1 MENNIRTNMVGICLI
16 IIASFFTISCMA
28 QKTDNTP
35 VGEFNLQRYLGNWYE
50 IARMN
55 HSFEKGIS
63 HAQANYTLQ
72 GDGSILVVNSGIKK
86 GKVKVS
92 QGKAKLTDTVGVLR
106 VSFFGPFYSDY
117 RVLMVDPDYQYA
129 LVGSRKDKYLWI
141 LSRTPVLSDTVLCE
155 ILREAGDRGYRT
167 DGLIWVEHDPIDL

>member
-1 MENNIRTNMVGICLI
+1 
-16 IIASFFTISCMA
+16 MA
-28 QKTDNTP
+28 QNADNTP
-35 VGEFNLQRYLGNWYE
+35 VATFILNRYLGNWYE
-50 IARMN
+50 IARMD
-55 HSFEKGIS
+55 HSFERGIS

-92 QGKAKLTDTVGVLR
+92 QGKAKTTGKVGLLR

-141 LSRTPVLSDTVLCE
+141 MSRTPVLSDSVVCD
-155 ILREAGDRGYRT
+155 ILREAGGRGYRT
-167 DGLIWVEHDPIDL
+167 DSLIWVEHDPIR

>member
-1 MENNIRTNMVGICLI
+1 
-16 IIASFFTISCMA
+16 MA
-28 QKTDNTP
+28 QNADNTP
-35 VGEFNLQRYLGNWYE
+35 VATFNLNRYLGNWYE
-50 IARMN
+50 IARMD
-55 HSFEKGIS
+55 HSFERGIS

-92 QGKAKLTDTVGVLR
+92 QGKAKTTGKVGLLR

-141 LSRTPVLSDTVLCE
+141 MSRTPVLSDSVVCD
-155 ILREAGDRGYRT
+155 ILREAGGRGYRT
-167 DGLIWVEHDPIDL
+167 DGLIWVEHAPIP